1 MGPSG
6 VQPVSPFPTA
16 ATGDGRDSNSGGGF
30 GDLLRSVVDEANRA
44 QVESDR
50 ALESLARGEETN
62 VHDVM
67 LALTRADLS
76 FRMLVEVRDRLVE
89 AYQEVQRMQI

>member
-1 MGPSG
+1 MSASG
-6 VQPVSPFPTA
+6 IQPVSSLPASSP
-16 ATGDGRDSNSGGGF
+16 GDGGAAKSGGGF
-30 GDLLRSVVDEANRA
+30 GDLLRSVLDDANRA

-50 ALESLARGEETN
+50 ALESLSRGEGTD

-76 FRMLVEVRDRLVE
+76 FRLLVEVRDRLVE